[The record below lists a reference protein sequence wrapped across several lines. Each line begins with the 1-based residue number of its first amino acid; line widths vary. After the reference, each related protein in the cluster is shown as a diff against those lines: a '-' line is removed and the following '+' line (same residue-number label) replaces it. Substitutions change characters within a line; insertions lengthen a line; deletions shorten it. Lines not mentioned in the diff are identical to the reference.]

1 MPPPRQ
7 DAIVE
12 RVYGDYNILKY
23 CITKA
28 GGLYLEGRKVGRYEG
43 RPFTVKGLFSNC
55 QSLPTCC
62 DRTNS
67 CKTQMAD
74 GTATFPRND
83 IESLCKTQVAGAA
96 ATLPQRGEGRSNYN
110 LIKDDNQPSHQP
122 IGEGARHGSSGT
134 LKSLVKNCDRGL
146 YFFKKI
152 IYNDVMHHNIKYL
165 NRERDTHVVASD
177 NIRRAAFTLA
187 EGATHVVHFDD
198 IRRAAFTLAE
208 VLITLGI
215 IGVVAALTMPSLIAH
230 YKDKVFITSAKRSYS
245 IVTNA
250 FNKWNTDNGVIG
262 DYTYFWT
269 NFPNSDETTKELAK
283 ELNAV
288 AICTNSK
295 VDACGGEYDVKY
307 AQKTNDGNGN
317 TKTLYFINS
326 RRIVLADGT
335 FVAAQNEAKNG
346 ACTHQYFAPET
357 DADGNY
363 IKDPSSPTGNKGEYK
378 TSNNC
383 GFIHIDTNG
392 LKGPNQIGKDYFII
406 GVSENKGFYSNS
418 DKYGNLEYVLA
429 NDKLI
434 ETEKYNIGEY

>member
-28 GGLYLEGRKVGRYEG
+28 GGLYLEGRKVRRYEG

-55 QSLPTCC
+55 QSLPSCC

-110 LIKDDNQPSHQP
+110 LIKDENRPSPQP
-122 IGEGARHGSSGT
+122 IGEGVSKKMLQQVQHDVHS
-134 LKSLVKNCDRGL
+134 LKRTYSHIHLFTYSLR
-146 YFFKKI
+146 KK
-152 IYNDVMHHNIKYL
+152 
-165 NRERDTHVVASD
+165 
-177 NIRRAAFTLA
+177 AAFTLA

-307 AQKTNDGNGN
+307 AKKTNDGNGN
-317 TKTLYFINS
+317 TKTQYFMNS

-335 FVAAQNEAKNG
+335 FVAAHNEAKNG